1 MVRSLKSS
9 ISSVDAEAGLVAWRG
24 VAWCG
29 VAWRGVAWRGVAWR
43 GVAWRGVAWRGVAWR
58 GVACVVD
65 IIDSHDYINDI
76 LYLCYPYTLI
86 VQRYHM
92 WYTCH
97 CVVFEIRGVYRCVQA
112 VLASVLAV
120 FRASR

>member
-24 VAWCG
+24 EACG
-29 VAWRGVAWRGVAWR
+29 VAWRGGVWRGVAWGGWRGVAWR
-43 GVAWRGVAWRGVAWR
+43 VACGVVWRA
-58 GVACVVD
+58 ACVVD